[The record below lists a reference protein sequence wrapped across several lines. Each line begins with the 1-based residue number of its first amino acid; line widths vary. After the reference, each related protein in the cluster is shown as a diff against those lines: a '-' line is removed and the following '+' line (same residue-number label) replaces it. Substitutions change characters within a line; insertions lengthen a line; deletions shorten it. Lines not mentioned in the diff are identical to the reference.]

1 MQKKIENKM
10 LVTEVKIS
18 VIIPTHNREELLE
31 RALKSVLAQTFNPF
45 EVIIADDGSTDGTS
59 AKVRGWMQ
67 LDERLQY
74 FRSEKNIGAAAVR
87 NRALVLAKGE
97 YVCFLDDD
105 DEWEPRKLAIQY
117 ELGPISPL
125 VGCLSKRVD
134 GYKVLGVSVSR
145 QEPSE
150 ISNEFVVSD
159 VTLEDVF
166 FDNGGL
172 SPSNV
177 MIKKECLAGVGG
189 FDESL
194 VASQGRDLFVRIIH
208 KYGEAKLVHLQLTK
222 HYQVHGGSRISD
234 SKNHVIG
241 GWMEF
246 RKNGHLMSPR
256 VYNWRL
262 TALYLK
268 EYRFSDNVK
277 FKVYW
282 FIKALAH
289 VRIWRLKAY
298 IKMFV
303 RYLIVR

>member
-1 MQKKIENKM
+1 M
-10 LVTEVKIS
+10 LVAEVKIS
-18 VIIPTHNREELLE
+18 VIIPTHNRAELLE
-31 RALKSVLAQTFNPF
+31 RALKSVLGQTFKAF
-45 EVIIADDGSTDGTS
+45 EVIVADDASTDETN
-59 AKVRGWMQ
+59 AKALEWVQ
-67 LDERLQY
+67 LDERIQY

-105 DEWEPRKLAIQY
+105 DEWEPRKLEVQY
-117 ELGPISPL
+117 ELGPNNSI

-134 GYKVLGVSVSR
+134 GFKVFGVSVSG
-145 QEPSE
+145 QKPPEVSG
-150 ISNEFVVSD
+150 EFVLSD
-159 VTLEDVF
+159 VSLEDVF

-177 MIKKECLAGVGG
+177 MIKKECLVGVGG
-189 FDESL
+189 FDENL

-208 KYGEAKLVHLQLTK
+208 KYGRAKLVHLHLTK

-246 RKNGHLMSPR
+246 RKNRHLMSPR

-268 EYRFSDNVK
+268 EYKFAHTAK

-282 FIKALAH
+282 FFKALAH

-298 IKMFV
+298 IKMFL
-303 RYLIVR
+303 RYLTVR